1 MFKIFS
7 QSLSFDISLERGKV
21 LFLMRCWRGGLK
33 VRPGKSTAVLG
44 GDIRIFYVIIITCPA
59 SLDNS
64 IINSQNNNNNIH
76 YITQG
81 TQVDYDVSKK
91 NFSGFM
97 ESHFV

>member
-1 MFKIFS
+1 M
-7 QSLSFDISLERGKV
+7 
-21 LFLMRCWRGGLK
+21 K

-81 TQVDYDVSKK
+81 TQVDYDVPSKLFRIYGK
-91 NFSGFM
+91 PFCVNKFTEDRVFLY
-97 ESHFV
+97 